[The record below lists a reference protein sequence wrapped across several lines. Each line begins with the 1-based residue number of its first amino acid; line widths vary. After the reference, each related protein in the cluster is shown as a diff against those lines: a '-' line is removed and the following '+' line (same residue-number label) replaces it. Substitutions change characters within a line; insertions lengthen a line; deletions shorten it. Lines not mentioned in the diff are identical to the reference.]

1 MQALYNEGQYR
12 AAAKLWRKLNYRA
25 LNPQCKGCLA
35 YKALVHT
42 LKEGDNDEE
51 SMDEIEQMVDRDR
64 RIDEIINREQ
74 REKAE
79 KENEVHRLKEMLQK
93 EARKS

>member
-1 MQALYNEGQYR
+1 M
-12 AAAKLWRKLNYRA
+12 
-25 LNPQCKGCLA
+25 
-35 YKALVHT
+35 HT
-42 LKEGDNDEE
+42 LKEGDDDGEE
-51 SMDEIEQMVDRDR
+51 SMDEIEQMVDKDR

-74 REKAE
+74 RDKAE